1 MRLGGSTHMLSLTVG
16 LTASST
22 DHDLNLTVL
31 RTLGHYQFILRLG
44 SL

>member
-1 MRLGGSTHMLSLTVG
+1 MRLGGSTDMLGLMVG

-31 RTLGHYQFILRLG
+31 KL
-44 SL
+44 